1 MKRLFSNIA
10 QIPGW
15 RTKRKILVIESDDW
29 GSIRMPSNTA
39 IKALCMKGLKFNDPY
54 NKYDSLAS
62 EEDLSCLFNVLMS
75 FKDVSGNHPVITA
88 NTVMANPDF
97 KKIEES
103 NYTEYHFELF
113 TETLKKYPQHKN
125 SFGLWEK
132 GIRAGV
138 FYPQYHGREHVN
150 IFRWLSALND
160 DKSAARKSFE
170 FGVFGVRESNEKN
183 PRDSFMR
190 ALDFQTSDQLVVLGK
205 NLIHGLQLFE
215 EVFGYKSKSFIAP
228 SYIWNEYIEQQLAAH
243 GVKYLQGITYQ
254 YMPVLNRKKLKK
266 RIHYIGQKN
275 RYGQIY
281 LTRNAFFEPALDSI
295 KSIDETLKRI
305 DLAFRWNK
313 PAIIGSHRV
322 NYIGYLNIKNRDEN
336 LVLLKEL
343 LSVIIKKWPDV
354 EFMTSD
360 ELGNLIL
367 NN

>member
-1 MKRLFSNIA
+1 MH
-10 QIPGW
+10 Q
-15 RTKRKILVIESDDW
+15 
-29 GSIRMPSNTA
+29 
-39 IKALCMKGLKFNDPY
+39 
-54 NKYDSLAS
+54 
-62 EEDLSCLFNVLMS
+62 
-75 FKDVSGNHPVITA
+75 
-88 NTVMANPDF
+88 
-97 KKIEES
+97 
-103 NYTEYHFELF
+103 
-113 TETLKKYPQHKN
+113 KYP
-125 SFGLWEK
+125 
-132 GIRAGV
+132 
-138 FYPQYHGREHVN
+138 
-150 IFRWLSALND
+150 
-160 DKSAARKSFE
+160 
-170 FGVFGVRESNEKN
+170 
-183 PRDSFMR
+183 
-190 ALDFQTSDQLVVLGK
+190 
-205 NLIHGLQLFE
+205 
-215 EVFGYKSKSFIAP
+215 
-228 SYIWNEYIEQQLAAH
+228 YIWNERIEEQLAAH

-266 RIHYIGQKN
+266 RIHFTGQKN

-281 LTRNAFFEPALDSI
+281 LTRNAFFEPALDQK